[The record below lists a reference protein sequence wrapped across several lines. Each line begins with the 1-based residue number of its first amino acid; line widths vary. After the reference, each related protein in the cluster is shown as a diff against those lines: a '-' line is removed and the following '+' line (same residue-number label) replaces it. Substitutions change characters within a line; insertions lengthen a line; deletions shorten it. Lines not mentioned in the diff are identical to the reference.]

1 MKTETQILEKIR
13 EIELTSRVYIIE
25 NQKPY
30 ISSSKKMN
38 YIILKILFFLFFDTI
53 LRKIQKKKVFW
64 KISS

>member
-38 YIILKILFFLFFDTI
+38 YIILKL
-53 LRKIQKKKVFW
+53 LRWCLEESKW
-64 KISS
+64 